1 MAGQSLSKDLR
12 CHLEPKRYVVGFS
25 AEIYQLTYQALFLIL
40 LLSGPPIIIST
51 LLGLFV
57 AVFQA
62 ATQIQEQTLSF
73 MVKLFAVILT
83 LMFMGGWLAGQI
95 LQFANN
101 IFTNFPKWAF
111 T

>member
-1 MAGQSLSKDLR
+1 M
-12 CHLEPKRYVVGFS
+12 GFS
-25 AEIYQLTYQALFLIL
+25 GEIYQLTYQALLLIL
-40 LLSGPPIIIST
+40 LLSGPPILIST

-83 LMFMGGWLAGQI
+83 LFVMGGWLGSQI
-95 LQFANN
+95 YQFANT
-101 IFTNFPKWAF
+101 IFTNFPKWAMS
-111 T
+111 